1 MSSEESGRCDSIAH
15 STKYQRHLQSNPL
28 GFLFSGKYIFLKS
41 TLKINKNVYFCRK
54 NQIC

>member
-1 MSSEESGRCDSIAH
+1 MSSGESGRCDSIAH
-15 STKYQRHLQSNPL
+15 STKYQLHLQSNPL